1 MSTDYDQ
8 LMRSIEYGK
17 SLSPV
22 IYGED
27 TATIKERMQGYP
39 DHSDNSVLQ
48 WVFNTLDPISLDNE
62 WAYNDTQAILDSWL
76 LEELTIRQHWLDT
89 KLQKNFSWICGN
101 VLKHQGRVNLVSTL
115 QTTKIG
121 ELTLVVKLLLDLIS
135 FVTYVR

>member
-48 WVFNTLDPISLDNE
+48 WVFDTLDPISLDNE
-62 WAYNDTQAILDSWL
+62 WAYNDVQAILDSWL
-76 LEELTIRQHWLDT
+76 LEELTPAQARQ
-89 KLQKNFSWICGN
+89 KLKEVWEDYFDFGC
-101 VLKHQGRVNLVSTL
+101 
-115 QTTKIG
+115 
-121 ELTLVVKLLLDLIS
+121 
-135 FVTYVR
+135 